1 MFQLLERHFAE
12 FERVYAERF
21 APSYG
26 HWRPIV
32 AGTVAKFLR
41 CGDLHEGFARVKCR
55 ACKHEFFVAFSC
67 KQRCVCASCHQKRS
81 LILSDRLA
89 AEVCAEVAHRQ
100 FVFTMPK
107 RLRVFFRFDRALLGD
122 LARLAWETVLE
133 VYRATLGRDDLVPGM
148 VAGIQTFGELIH
160 WHPHIHALAPDGAF
174 DETGTFHPLPAVA
187 AEPFRELFAQKV
199 LGLLLGRGK
208 IGAEVVEN
216 LRSWKHSGFSVD
228 KSVRIEA
235 GDRAGL
241 ERLLRYIVRCPFSIG
256 RVVKL
261 GLGDHVIYRAEHDDP
276 RRFPMPQVAASR
288 RDARDSPADPSRSDG
303 TTSAVAAAAEQAL
316 RAGPARNFQVF
327 EPLAFIAE
335 VTQHVPNAGQHLIHY
350 YGWYSNKSR
359 GLRARAAAE
368 CGRGLS
374 AASASA
380 DPAPAVASAAAMEEE
395 LSRAEARRRWAALIK
410 RVYEVDPLRC
420 PKCGGEMRVI
430 AFIERRQRDVIRKIL
445 EHCGLWEE
453 PRAPART
460 PPVAAQASLELRY
473 EADPDYVPAPEE
485 L

>member
-1 MFQLLERHFAE
+1 MVVSIPSPRAPPPARHAASAHGPAVRTAAWPRRDRCRPAPFYRPRRTHDSPLFQLLERHFAE

-21 APSYG
+21 APSFG

-187 AEPFRELFAQKV
+187 VEPFRELFAHKV
-199 LGLLLGRGK
+199 LGLLLARGK

-216 LRSWKHSGFSVD
+216 IRSWKHSGFSVD

-241 ERLLRYIVRCPFSIG
+241 LRDLRHSAATGTGAG
-256 RVVKL
+256 R
-261 GLGDHVIYRAEHDDP
+261 
-276 RRFPMPQVAASR
+276 
-288 RDARDSPADPSRSDG
+288 
-303 TTSAVAAAAEQAL
+303 
-316 RAGPARNFQVF
+316 
-327 EPLAFIAE
+327 
-335 VTQHVPNAGQHLIHY
+335 
-350 YGWYSNKSR
+350 
-359 GLRARAAAE
+359 RARR
-368 CGRGLS
+368 GR
-374 AASASA
+374 
-380 DPAPAVASAAAMEEE
+380 
-395 LSRAEARRRWAALIK
+395 
-410 RVYEVDPLRC
+410 
-420 PKCGGEMRVI
+420 
-430 AFIERRQRDVIRKIL
+430 
-445 EHCGLWEE
+445 
-453 PRAPART
+453 
-460 PPVAAQASLELRY
+460 
-473 EADPDYVPAPEE
+473 
-485 L
+485 